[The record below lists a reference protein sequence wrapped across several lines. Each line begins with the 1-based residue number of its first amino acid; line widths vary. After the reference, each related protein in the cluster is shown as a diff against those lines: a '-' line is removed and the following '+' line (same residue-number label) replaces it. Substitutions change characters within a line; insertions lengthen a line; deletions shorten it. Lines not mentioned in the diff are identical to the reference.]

1 MRRSL
6 LLKLQATAF
15 LVLSAVSCSKPAPD
29 SISIDGGRYP
39 VIFESQ
45 GGEQHISITAS
56 QNWLIVVNGQSQ
68 EEVDWCTVSPMAGL
82 AGGEEITISVQPYDG
97 GEDRS
102 CVLSFVCA
110 NQTKYLEVRQTG
122 TESDAYVYFK
132 DLDFKKMILDEY
144 DTNKDRK
151 LSKEEAAQIVRLE
164 FHDTEIT
171 SLKGIQSMS
180 SLEYLDCSF
189 NKISGELNLSGLKNL
204 KVAHLHHNLYR
215 SLDVSGCSSLDTLLA
230 NDNYTYDEN
239 RYMVFPMEEVRL
251 DGCVSLKKADFTDN
265 NLTALDCS
273 DCTSLTDLN
282 CRHNNIS
289 ELNISNCKK
298 LKRLSCRTNAGLK
311 GRLDLS
317 GCADLEYLECYETA
331 YEAIDTRGCTKLQYV
346 YAHNSSISDVDFNT
360 NTALVHLDLYNN
372 KVASLDVTQNPQLVY
387 LDAALNRLSKIDLS
401 RNPALVEISLGYNSI
416 KSLDLSN
423 NKEVVKFSANSNVLE
438 SVVLDGCTKLEN
450 LNLDGNNLTSLN
462 LSTNSALGVMSA
474 NDNAIKNLD
483 LSRCPVLRVANCER
497 NNLESCN
504 VSGCTELTMLC
515 VESNNLTSLNL
526 SSNTAMQELAAAR
539 NQLSDVNITGLS
551 QLSVCELYNNR
562 LERIK
567 LDGCTSMSE
576 LYLHNNSL
584 SYLSTFPCE
593 SLRQLDCRDN
603 SIKSL
608 DLSNNVSMSFL
619 FATGNPLMTKVYINE
634 LSDYNTISV
643 DEGVEVLSKYP
654 GIYDNVSGEWGDD
667 DVDPWK

>member
-251 DGCVSLKKADFTDN
+251 DG
-265 NLTALDCS
+265 
-273 DCTSLTDLN
+273 
-282 CRHNNIS
+282 
-289 ELNISNCKK
+289 
-298 LKRLSCRTNAGLK
+298 
-311 GRLDLS
+311 
-317 GCADLEYLECYETA
+317 
-331 YEAIDTRGCTKLQYV
+331 
-346 YAHNSSISDVDFNT
+346 
-360 NTALVHLDLYNN
+360 
-372 KVASLDVTQNPQLVY
+372 
-387 LDAALNRLSKIDLS
+387 
-401 RNPALVEISLGYNSI
+401 
-416 KSLDLSN
+416 
-423 NKEVVKFSANSNVLE
+423 
-438 SVVLDGCTKLEN
+438 
-450 LNLDGNNLTSLN
+450 
-462 LSTNSALGVMSA
+462 
-474 NDNAIKNLD
+474 
-483 LSRCPVLRVANCER
+483 
-497 NNLESCN
+497 
-504 VSGCTELTMLC
+504 
-515 VESNNLTSLNL
+515 
-526 SSNTAMQELAAAR
+526 
-539 NQLSDVNITGLS
+539 
-551 QLSVCELYNNR
+551 
-562 LERIK
+562 
-567 LDGCTSMSE
+567 
-576 LYLHNNSL
+576 
-584 SYLSTFPCE
+584 
-593 SLRQLDCRDN
+593 
-603 SIKSL
+603 
-608 DLSNNVSMSFL
+608 
-619 FATGNPLMTKVYINE
+619 
-634 LSDYNTISV
+634 
-643 DEGVEVLSKYP
+643 
-654 GIYDNVSGEWGDD
+654 
-667 DVDPWK
+667 